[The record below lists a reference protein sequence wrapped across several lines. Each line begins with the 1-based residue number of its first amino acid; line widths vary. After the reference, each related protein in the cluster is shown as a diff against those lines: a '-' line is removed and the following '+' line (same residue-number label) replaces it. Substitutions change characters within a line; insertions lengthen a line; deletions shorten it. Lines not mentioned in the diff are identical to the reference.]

1 MSITITEHLV
11 TEVKYSCDVLVCG
24 GGIAGI
30 SAAVAAARSGKR
42 VILTERCFLLGGL
55 ATAGL
60 VTVYLPLCDGCG
72 HQVSFGLAE
81 ELLRLSVSLWHDEA
95 RGYRDWIAEPDTPKD
110 ETTYRFIV
118 NFNPQLFAIAAERL
132 LLAEGV
138 RILYGTTAV
147 GATRGVER
155 RKDCMESVIFEN
167 KSGRFAITATSF
179 VDATGDADLAKFTG
193 TPTALFGR
201 GNLLAAWYYFNGESG
216 YDLTMLGANE
226 PAGGLD
232 PEKAR
237 AIRRFAGV
245 EGEELTEFTCLSHE
259 KLLHDWARRR
269 ETDPA
274 IQPLTVASIP
284 QLRMTR
290 RVAGEY
296 TLDIAEKHIRFD
308 DSIGLVSDWRR
319 RGPVYEVPFRTLYSA
334 HTRNLLFAGRIT
346 SVTDA
351 MWDVMRVIP
360 CCAVTGEAAGVAAAM
375 SDDMTTLDVSLLQTV
390 LAARG
395 VRLHEGEVL

>member
-1 MSITITEHLV
+1 MSITITEHLT
-11 TEVKYSCDVLVCG
+11 TEVKYACDVLVCG
-24 GGIAGI
+24 GGVGGIA
-30 SAAVAAARSGKR
+30 AAIAAARSGKH

-72 HQVSFGLAE
+72 HQVSYGLAE
-81 ELLRLSVSLWHDEA
+81 ELLRLSISLWHDET
-95 RGYRDWIAEPDTPKD
+95 RGYREWITERDTPKD
-110 ETTYRFIV
+110 ETSYRFIV

-132 LLAEGV
+132 LLKEGV

-147 GATRGVER
+147 GATRR
-155 RKDCMESVIFEN
+155 ADRMEAVIFEN

-179 VDATGDADLAKFTG
+179 VDATGDADLAKFTD

-201 GNLLAAWYYFNGESG
+201 GNLLAAWYYYNGDSG
-216 YDLTMLGANE
+216 YDLTMLGASE
-226 PAGGLD
+226 SAAGLD

-237 AIRRFAGV
+237 TIRRFAGV
-245 EGEELTEFTCLSHE
+245 EGEEISEFSCLSHE
-259 KLLHDWARRR
+259 KILGDWERRR
-269 ETDPA
+269 ETDPR
-274 IQPLTVASIP
+274 IQPLTMASIP

-296 TLDIAEKHIRFD
+296 TLDITEKHTRFE

-334 HTRNLLFAGRIT
+334 TTPNLLFAGRIT
-346 SVTDA
+346 SVTDE

-360 CCAVTGEAAGVAAAM
+360 CCAVTGEAAGIAAAM
-375 SDDMTTLDVSLLQTV
+375 SDDMTTLDVSLLQHE
-390 LAARG
+390 LGRRG
-395 VRLHEGEVL
+395 VFLHEDELP